1 VDPSSPDSIVTLS
14 LLPAEI
20 ASGRAVGAAGVGPS
34 VLALFDRCAPQLL
47 RYVTSL
53 GLNAAETE
61 DVVQEVFLALFR
73 HLRLGRDASNL
84 TGWLFRVAH
93 NLALRQRHKIRR
105 RAHDSRAEAVLRRQ
119 IDPAPDPETR
129 LAQSERRR
137 RLQAVVDA
145 LPERER
151 RCVFLRAEGL
161 SYRDIGAALCVSLG
175 TVAKSLTRAMTRLA
189 NADGG

>member
-1 VDPSSPDSIVTLS
+1 VARSSPDSIVDLS
-14 LLPAEI
+14 PLPADI
-20 ASGRAVGAAGVGPS
+20 ASGQEVGVEPD

-47 RYVTSL
+47 RYVGSL
-53 GLNAAETE
+53 GLGAAETE

-73 HLRLGRDASNL
+73 HLSLGRDTSNL

-105 RAHDSRAEAVLRRQ
+105 RAHESRDETLLRWQ

-137 RLQAVVDA
+137 RLQAVVAA

-175 TVAKSLTRAMTRLA
+175 TVAKSLARAMTRLA

>member
-1 VDPSSPDSIVTLS
+1 VDSSSSPDSLVDLA
-14 LLPAEI
+14 LLPAELL
-20 ASGRAVGAAGVGPS
+20 SGQAVDVETS
-34 VLALFDRCAPQLL
+34 VLTLFDHRAPQLL

-53 GLNAAETE
+53 GLDAEETE

-93 NLALRQRHKIRR
+93 NLALKRRHKIRQ
-105 RAHDSRAEAVLRRQ
+105 RAHDSRDEILLRQQ

-129 LAQSERRR
+129 LAEHERRR
-137 RLQAVVDA
+137 RLRAVVNA

-175 TVAKSLTRAMTRLA
+175 TVAKSLSRAMTRLA
-189 NADGG
+189 NADGR

>member
-1 VDPSSPDSIVTLS
+1 VDSSSPDSIVDLS
-14 LLPAEI
+14 LLPAQI
-20 ASGRAVGAAGVGPS
+20 ASGQAAGVES
-34 VLALFDRCAPQLL
+34 DVLVLFDRCAPQLL
-47 RYVTSL
+47 RYVSSL
-53 GLNAAETE
+53 GLSAVETE

-93 NLALRQRHKIRR
+93 NLALRQRNKVRRR
-105 RAHDSRAEAVLRRQ
+105 RAHDARGETVLRQQ
-119 IDPAPDPETR
+119 IDPSPDPETQ
-129 LAQSERRR
+129 LAQAERRR
-137 RLQAVVDA
+137 RLRAVLDA
-145 LPERER
+145 LPERDR

>member
-1 VDPSSPDSIVTLS
+1 VDPSSPDSIVDFS
-14 LLPAEI
+14 LLPSEL
-20 ASGRAVGAAGVGPS
+20 ASGQTLGAEPE

-47 RYVTSL
+47 RYVSSL
-53 GLNAAETE
+53 GLSAEETE

-105 RAHDSRAEAVLRRQ
+105 RRAQDSGDDTLLRQ
-119 IDPAPDPETR
+119 HIDPAPDPETR

-137 RLQAVVDA
+137 RLRAVVDA

-151 RCVFLRAEGL
+151 RCLFLRAEGL

-175 TVAKSLTRAMTRLA
+175 TVAKSLGRAMTRLA

>member
-1 VDPSSPDSIVTLS
+1 MDSPSPDSVADLS
-14 LLPAEI
+14 LLPSEI
-20 ASGRAVGAAGVGPS
+20 VSGRVVGVES
-34 VLALFDRCAPQLL
+34 DVLVLFDRCAPQLL

-53 GLNAAETE
+53 GLGAEETE

-73 HLRLGRDASNL
+73 HLRLGRDSSNL

-93 NLALRQRHKIRR
+93 NLALRQRNKIRR
-105 RAHDSRAEAVLRRQ
+105 QRAHDLRDETLLWQQ
-119 IDPAPDPETR
+119 IDPAPDPEAR

>member
-1 VDPSSPDSIVTLS
+1 VDPSFPDSVVDFS
-14 LLPAEI
+14 LLSSEI
-20 ASGRAVGAAGVGPS
+20 ASGQTVGAEAE
-34 VLALFDRCAPQLL
+34 VLALFDRWAPQLL
-47 RYVTSL
+47 RYVASL
-53 GLNAAETE
+53 GLGAEETE

-105 RAHDSRAEAVLRRQ
+105 RRAQDSRGDTLLHQ
-119 IDPAPDPETR
+119 HIDPAPDPETR

-137 RLQAVVDA
+137 RLRAVVNA

-151 RCVFLRAEGL
+151 RCLFLRAEGL

-175 TVAKSLTRAMTRLA
+175 TVAKSLGRAMTRLA

>member
-1 VDPSSPDSIVTLS
+1 VDPSSPDSIVDLS

-20 ASGRAVGAAGVGPS
+20 ASGQAVGVEPE

-53 GLNAAETE
+53 GLGAEETE

-105 RAHDSRAEAVLRRQ
+105 RRAQDSSNDSLRRQ
-119 IDPAPDPETR
+119 RVDPAPDPETR
-129 LAQSERRR
+129 FAQSERQR
-137 RLQAVVDA
+137 RLRAVVDA

-161 SYRDIGAALCVSLG
+161 SYRDIGVALCVSLG
-175 TVAKSLTRAMTRLA
+175 TVAKSLARAMTRLA

>member
-1 VDPSSPDSIVTLS
+1 VDPSSSDSIVDLA
-14 LLPAEI
+14 LLPSEI
-20 ASGRAVGAAGVGPS
+20 ASGQTLRVEPE

-53 GLNAAETE
+53 GLSAEETE

-84 TGWLFRVAH
+84 KGWLFRVAH

-105 RAHDSRAEAVLRRQ
+105 RRAHGSGDDTLLRRHV
-119 IDPAPDPETR
+119 DPAPDPE
-129 LAQSERRR
+129 AQCAQGERRR
-137 RLQAVVDA
+137 RLRAVVDA

-151 RCVFLRAEGL
+151 RCLLLRAEGL

-175 TVAKSLTRAMTRLA
+175 TVAKSLGRAMTRLA

>member
-1 VDPSSPDSIVTLS
+1 VDSSSPDSVVDLS
-14 LLPAEI
+14 LLPSDVS
-20 ASGRAVGAAGVGPS
+20 SGHAAGVES
-34 VLALFDRCAPQLL
+34 DILILFDRCAPQLL

-53 GLNAAETE
+53 GLSAEETE

-93 NLALRQRHKIRR
+93 NLALRQRNKARRR
-105 RAHDSRAEAVLRRQ
+105 RAHDVRDETLLRQQ
-119 IDPAPDPETR
+119 IDPAPDPETQ
-129 LAQSERRR
+129 LAQIERRR
-137 RLQAVVDA
+137 RLRAVVDA

-161 SYRDIGAALCVSLG
+161 TYRDIGAALCVSLG
-175 TVAKSLTRAMTRLA
+175 TVAKSLTRAMARLA

>member
-1 VDPSSPDSIVTLS
+1 VNSSSPDSIVDLS
-14 LLPAEI
+14 LLPSKLV
-20 ASGRAVGAAGVGPS
+20 SGQVVGIESDILV
-34 VLALFDRCAPQLL
+34 LFDRCAPQLL
-47 RYVTSL
+47 RYVSSL
-53 GLNAAETE
+53 GLSAEETE

-93 NLALRQRHKIRR
+93 NLALRQRNKIRR
-105 RAHDSRAEAVLRRQ
+105 QRTHDLRGETLLRQQ
-119 IDPAPDPETR
+119 IDPAPDPEMR

-161 SYRDIGAALCVSLG
+161 SYRDIGAALRVSLG
-175 TVAKSLTRAMTRLA
+175 TVAKSLARAMTRLA